1 MGFIANGAIT
11 PSHITISSGT
21 FFPEISLDEIRSFVR
36 IDGSVTDVRLQQLTR
51 EEVIDVNRLLANLV
65 TKAEKLVDL
74 AVNQIDGK
82 ADTEV
87 LYFSA
92 VSNGVA
98 AKVNEIY
105 RNYDSTNSGEKK
117 SESMDCS
124 VDDYRRNKQWAI
136 QQLKGENHSIVELI

>member
-1 MGFIANGAIT
+1 M
-11 PSHITISSGT
+11 
-21 FFPEISLDEIRSFVR
+21 
-36 IDGSVTDVRLQQLTR
+36 TDVRLQQLTR

-65 TKAEKLVDL
+65 MKAEKLVDL
-74 AVNQIDGK
+74 AVNEIDGK

-105 RNYDSTNSGEKK
+105 RNYDSTNSGEKIRIDGLF
-117 SESMDCS
+117 S
-124 VDDYRRNKQWAI
+124 
-136 QQLKGENHSIVELI
+136 